1 MQPTDI
7 IYTPLDL
14 PPCPDIDIKKLEEWM
29 ELVYPQTQ
37 LLERTGGKYIS
48 GDNDKNTFPWDVI
61 FAKAI
66 SWQNNFKE
74 KFPELVEYVT
84 NSWNIPDEELL
95 LMVLLPKKI
104 SKNQKDYWHSDRD
117 SMGLRFYISFEDTA
131 QDTLLFRKTLK
142 SECKDSNLF
151 RELNNSSDLE
161 NKVHKANIVNNRQPY
176 YINNYLSAHNVNNVT
191 QERRIAV
198 ILATSSEI
206 DKTKSTITNK
216 IEDLIVSSAMKYYN
230 SAIFWHDWSDAISN
244 D

>member
-1 MQPTDI
+1 
-7 IYTPLDL
+7 
-14 PPCPDIDIKKLEEWM
+14 
-29 ELVYPQTQ
+29 
-37 LLERTGGKYIS
+37 
-48 GDNDKNTFPWDVI
+48 
-61 FAKAI
+61 
-66 SWQNNFKE
+66 
-74 KFPELVEYVT
+74 
-84 NSWNIPDEELL
+84 
-95 LMVLLPKKI
+95 MVLLPKKI